1 MATVGWL
8 QQPSL
13 VWLGTL
19 RGGKESFASGVSADG
34 SVVVGAVE
42 IAAGQ
47 LRTFRWTRATGV
59 EVLDLLA
66 DPCGEVYGVSADGSV
81 VVGTACISSSIIAAS
96 VPRAFRWTRAMGM
109 EDLTLTYAHLL
120 TDGSVLEE
128 VRAISP
134 SGRYIVGNGRNATTW
149 RKEAFLLDTGVLQ
162 LGIRRQQLQSPSP
175 ARRERGIVGC
185 GGFASA
191 HAEADASALQT
202 CPRAA
207 HPSPTAWERGWGV
220 RAKSGRT
227 LHTANSR
234 DVP

>member
-1 MATVGWL
+1 MED
-8 QQPSL
+8 
-13 VWLGTL
+13 LGTPPDSD
-19 RGGKESFASGVSADG
+19 GGWAAGVSADG
-34 SVVVGAVE
+34 SVVVGAAYN
-42 IAAGQ
+42 AAGQ
-47 LRTFRWTRATGV
+47 QRAFRWTYSTGM
-59 EVLDLLA
+59 EDLGTPPDSDGGWA
-66 DPCGEVYGVSADGSV
+66 AGVSADGSV

>member
-1 MATVGWL
+1 MED
-8 QQPSL
+8 
-13 VWLGTL
+13 LGTPPDSD
-19 RGGKESFASGVSADG
+19 GGWAAGVSADG

-162 LGIRRQQLQSPSP
+162 LGIIPIALPKFVKTSVIDDPLLKVPP
-175 ARRERGIVGC
+175 ARRGNRVGARLGSPREAGGTCRRGAI
-185 GGFASA
+185 
-191 HAEADASALQT
+191 HEL
-202 CPRAA
+202 
-207 HPSPTAWERGWGV
+207 
-220 RAKSGRT
+220 
-227 LHTANSR
+227 
-234 DVP
+234 

>member
-34 SVVVGAVE
+34 SVVVGVAKNANE
-42 IAAGQ
+42 QERA
-47 LRTFRWTRATGV
+47 FRWTYATGM
-59 EVLDLLA
+59 EDLGTLGGDWSGA
-66 DPCGEVYGVSADGSV
+66 YGVSADGSV

-162 LGIRRQQLQSPSP
+162 LGM
-175 ARRERGIVGC
+175 
-185 GGFASA
+185 
-191 HAEADASALQT
+191 
-202 CPRAA
+202 
-207 HPSPTAWERGWGV
+207 
-220 RAKSGRT
+220 
-227 LHTANSR
+227 
-234 DVP
+234 